1 MPEHAKGV
9 QTGIVI
15 HPERLR
21 NIELEASTRDMVKG
35 IFWSRDLRV
44 NGCKARE
51 EEVRLP
57 KYGWKLSSLDFVIEN
72 GQLMLISEEGSFL
85 PIVPQSR
92 RHEVFKEAHN
102 GALGGHFH
110 ARKMYD
116 QLSKTVFWPRMYRD
130 LVRWCRECLF
140 DQQ

>member
-1 MPEHAKGV
+1 MPASFL
-9 QTGIVI
+9 VI
-15 HPERLR
+15 QAVENR
-21 NIELEASTRDMVKG
+21 
-35 IFWSRDLRV
+35 
-44 NGCKARE
+44 RE

-57 KYGWKLSSLDFVIEN
+57 KYGRKLSSLDFVIEN

-116 QLSKTVFWPRMYRD
+116 QLSKTVFWPGMYRD
-130 LVRWCRECLF
+130 LVRWCRECQICFLTNNKRQNIPPLKPVVTVKPF
-140 DQQ
+140 EIVGIDF